1 MTNPL
6 RLIPPLCLA
15 LLMRP
20 TASFADDAG
29 EWFAKVPRPRAEI
42 RPLVVGAPL

>member
-29 EWFAKVPRPRAEI
+29 EWFARLPKSGH
-42 RPLVVGAPL
+42 LS